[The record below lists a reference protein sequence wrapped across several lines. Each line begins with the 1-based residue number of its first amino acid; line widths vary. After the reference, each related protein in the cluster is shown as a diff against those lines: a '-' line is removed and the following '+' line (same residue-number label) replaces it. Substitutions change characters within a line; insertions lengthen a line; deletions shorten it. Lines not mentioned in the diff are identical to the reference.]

1 MMTERDAMCMQ
12 IKELEFAL
20 AELNLFLDS
29 HPYNEKAL
37 SYFKELSAK
46 HDALVFSL
54 EEKGMPLTARGNRG
68 DKWDWVMTP
77 WPWELCK
84 N

>member
-1 MMTERDAMCMQ
+1 MNEQQVMKRQ

-20 AELNLFLDS
+20 TELNLFLDS

-37 SYFKELSAK
+37 SYFKELVAK
-46 HDALVFSL
+46 HDALAAKY
-54 EEKGMPLTARGNRG
+54 EEAYGPLTATGNRG

-77 WPWELCK
+77 WPWELCQ